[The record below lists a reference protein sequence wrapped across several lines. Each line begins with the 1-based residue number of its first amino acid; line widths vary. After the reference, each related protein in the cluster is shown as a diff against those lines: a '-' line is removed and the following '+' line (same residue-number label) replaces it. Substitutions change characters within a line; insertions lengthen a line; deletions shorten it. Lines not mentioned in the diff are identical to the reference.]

1 MTARAPTR
9 FEIPRRLRALVRARE
24 SSLIGLAALVGVV
37 GGLVVAAMGTA
48 VDLIHEILFNLQHGE
63 RLSARL
69 SLDPRLALA
78 VPLIGGILFGVT
90 TELIQ
95 RWRPEREIDP
105 IEANALHGGR
115 MSLIGSIIVALQTMW
130 SSGVGA
136 SVGLEAGYTQLAS
149 GIAAR
154 LGMSFRLRR
163 GDLRV
168 LVGCGAA
175 AGIAGAFGAPLAG
188 AFYAFELIIGSYS
201 PSGLAPVGISALVGY
216 LVAHSLSPAELGVV
230 PPEPTTMTG
239 HDLALAALLGL
250 LAAALGI
257 ILMRGVAISE
267 TMFARLRLRPS
278 LRTMLGGLVVGLLA
292 IVSPQIMSS
301 GHGALRVAGMLDLSF
316 RTVALL
322 FLLKIAASIASL
334 GSGFRGG
341 MFFSSLLI
349 GALGGHLL
357 ATSLTIFWP
366 TVYFDPN
373 AYAVIGMSALSAS
386 VIGGPLT
393 MIFIALESTDDLWLT
408 AAVLIA
414 VIISAQV
421 TREVFGYSFA
431 TWRFHLRGETIRSAA
446 DIGWMRDLTVEKMMR
461 QDVQTVNAS
470 STVAAFREQFP
481 LGSVASVIAIDE
493 EERYVGLILVADAHA
508 PELEPEHAI
517 KDLLHQ
523 REDML
528 LPGMA
533 VKEAVLAFDR
543 AETETL
549 AVVDF
554 LHRPSC
560 CRPADGSL
568 CAAAL
573 FRGARRP
580 AARPHRRGMSVER
593 AAISSRD
600 IGTWFAPTT
609 RSAAHRAQPH

>member
-1 MTARAPTR
+1 MTARAATR

-48 VDLIHEILFNLQHGE
+48 VDLLHEILFDLQHGE

-78 VPLIGGILFGVT
+78 VPLIGGILFGAT
-90 TELIQ
+90 TELIR

-216 LVAHSLSPAELGVV
+216 LVARSLSPAELGVV

-250 LAAALGI
+250 LAAGLGI

-267 TMFARLRLRPS
+267 TMFSRLRLRPS

-316 RTVALL
+316 RAVALL
-322 FLLKIAASIASL
+322 FLLKIVASIASL

-461 QDVQTVNAS
+461 QDVETVKVS
-470 STVAAFREQFP
+470 SSIATFRESFP
-481 LGSVASVIAIDE
+481 LGSAASVIAVDE

-508 PELEPEHAI
+508 SELEPEHAI
-517 KDLLHQ
+517 KDLLHH

-549 AVVDF
+549 AVVDSF
-554 LHRPSC
+554 TDRHVVGLLTEAYVLRRYS
-560 CRPADGSL
+560 
-568 CAAAL
+568 AAL
-573 FRGARRP
+573 EGRR
-580 AARPHRRGMSVER
+580 
-593 AAISSRD
+593 RD
-600 IGTWFAPTT
+600 LTGEE
-609 RSAAHRAQPH
+609 

>member
-1 MTARAPTR
+1 M
-9 FEIPRRLRALVRARE
+9 RARE
-24 SSLIGLAALVGVV
+24 SSLIGLAALVGVA

-48 VDLIHEILFNLQHGE
+48 VDLLHEILFDLQHGE

-78 VPLIGGILFGVT
+78 VPLIGGILFGAT
-90 TELIQ
+90 TELIR

-115 MSLIGSIIVALQTMW
+115 MSLIGSIIVALQTVW

-201 PSGLAPVGISALVGY
+201 PSGLAPVGIAALVGY

-257 ILMRGVAISE
+257 TLMRGVALSE

-316 RTVALL
+316 RAVALL
-322 FLLKIAASIASL
+322 FLLKIIASIASL

-357 ATSLTIFWP
+357 ATSLTMFWP

-461 QDVQTVNAS
+461 QDVQTVNVS
-470 STVAAFREQFP
+470 SSIGAFRELFP
-481 LGSVASVIAIDE
+481 LGSAASVIAVDE
-493 EERYVGLILVADAHA
+493 EERYVGLIVVADAHA
-508 PELEPEHAI
+508 PEMEPEHAI
-517 KDLLHQ
+517 KDLLHH

-549 AVVDF
+549 AVVDSF
-554 LHRPSC
+554 TDRHVVGLLTEAYVLRRYS
-560 CRPADGSL
+560 
-568 CAAAL
+568 AAL
-573 FRGARRP
+573 EGRR
-580 AARPHRRGMSVER
+580 
-593 AAISSRD
+593 RD
-600 IGTWFAPTT
+600 LTGEE
-609 RSAAHRAQPH
+609 